1 MKGAKGTRAWSPVR
15 MPWWGSVVLAVCCYC
30 GLKYLVPA
38 LHPSSPFLQK
48 LAEAA
53 PSFAPIV
60 TIPLLLLAAKQLYDT
75 GEPPKNDK
83 PGDRDGNPED
93 GPTGS

>member
-1 MKGAKGTRAWSPVR
+1 MKKDKVTGPRSPAG
-15 MPWWGSVVLAVCCYC
+15 MPWWGSVLLAVCCYC

-75 GEPPKNDK
+75 SDPPGNDK
-83 PGDRDGNPED
+83 PDDREENPED
-93 GPTGS
+93 PPKG